1 MCCGDGRAKRNR
13 RVSWLMTYKEAQ
25 AVGTAPR
32 AEGPTGPWVAD
43 RSRTGAHHMW
53 THDLHA
59 CV

>member
-1 MCCGDGRAKRNR
+1 M
-13 RVSWLMTYKEAQ
+13 SWLMTYKEAQ

-32 AEGPTGPWVAD
+32 AEGPTGPCIAEG
-43 RSRTGAHHMW
+43 SHTGARHVW

>member
-1 MCCGDGRAKRNR
+1 M
-13 RVSWLMTYKEAQ
+13 SWLMTYKEAQ

-32 AEGPTGPWVAD
+32 AEGPTGPCIAEG
-43 RSRTGAHHMW
+43 SRTGARHVW